1 MKKLLFIP
9 IVLLVFLACVSK
21 NTESSSSKPSPI
33 NPSITLVQ
41 PVVPQSKPSQSITSE
56 AKKYLKYNLI
66 TEYDYHFIKYSKHYF
81 SVAFDWKHFKSQSI
95 AESNLNPNAK
105 SPVGA
110 EGIMQIMPATYK
122 EIKLKNSYIKGSA
135 LDPKWAIPAG
145 IYYDSTIYNKWST
158 KKTLQDKIDFM
169 MASYNA
175 GMGNIIKAQS
185 KCSLPDTDPQTWDCI
200 TKKLNLI
207 TGKHHVETLGYVK
220 RIKIIKEALQ

>member
-1 MKKLLFIP
+1 MKRLFLIS
-9 IVLLVFLACVSK
+9 VFLIFFLGIFK
-21 NTESSSSKPSPI
+21 NLESSSSNLPPI
-33 NPSITLVQ
+33 LPYEDTALTIPIS
-41 PVVPQSKPSQSITSE
+41 SE
-56 AKKYLKYNLI
+56 VKKYLKYNLI
-66 TEYDYHFIKYSKHYF
+66 TIYDQHFIKYSKHYF
-81 SVAFDWKHFKSQSI
+81 SVAFDWKHFKAQSI

-110 EGIMQIMPATYK
+110 LGIMQIMPGTYK
-122 EIKLKNSYIKGSA
+122 EIKSKNSYIKGSA

-158 KKTLQDKIDFM
+158 KKTFQDKIDFM

-175 GMGNIIKAQS
+175 GMGNIINAQS
-185 KCSLPDTDPQTWDCI
+185 KCKLPDTDPQTWECI
-200 TKKLNLI
+200 TKKLNLV